1 MLDRIITGILLTIL
15 FLGFILYL
23 PLYYTGLIFTIISLY
38 GFYEWLKISKNTN
51 KSIILN
57 LITMIV
63 IMISLLLY
71 YNHTTVRI
79 LSYLSFIIWLFI
91 LLDIYFGSK
100 IYKKLLINY
109 SSSIGLFMI
118 TVTWFLIMSL
128 GSTSSA
134 SVIEDNQYLLFS
146 MTEPNIRIY
155 LLSLITVIS
164 LSDASGYF
172 FGKIFGNAKLCED
185 ISPNKTIVGFIGS
198 LMVPIIFFI
207 LLFTFILDKPYM
219 IEDLLFMLLCCI
231 YCTVGDLF
239 MSIYK
244 RFRNVKDTGS
254 ILPGHGGILDR
265 VDSYLPTVSIFQIW
279 LFL

>member
-1 MLDRIITGILLTIL
+1 
-15 FLGFILYL
+15 
-23 PLYYTGLIFTIISLY
+23 
-38 GFYEWLKISKNTN
+38 
-51 KSIILN
+51 
-57 LITMIV
+57 
-63 IMISLLLY
+63 
-71 YNHTTVRI
+71 
-79 LSYLSFIIWLFI
+79 
-91 LLDIYFGSK
+91 
-100 IYKKLLINY
+100 
-109 SSSIGLFMI
+109 
-118 TVTWFLIMSL
+118 MSL